1 MSMAGYTKLFN
12 SILAS
17 SIWLA
22 GKETKL
28 LWITMLAM
36 AGEDGIA
43 HAAVPGL
50 AHMSGLTIPEVEKS
64 LQELSS
70 PDKFSRTKDHDGR
83 RVQEVDGGWLLL
95 NHAKYRAKMGAD
107 ERREYKRLKQ
117 QEYRDRA
124 KRGKRGRGVEKRA
137 KRGQSG
143 HIEESESESQPES
156 KAKARTNERPA
167 LDGKLLDEIACPS
180 CLRVGY
186 LSQSPGRN
194 GNPPGFW
201 CRNTGGCNQ
210 NFPIDFEEIRSQMTP
225 GARRALEAIAPK
237 DARQTKAEQ
246 TAAAIREGV
255 SRGATEGM
263 ILTNPTG
270 AR

>member
-17 SIWLA
+17 TIWQ
-22 GKETKL
+22 GSKETKL

-50 AHMSGLTIPEVEKS
+50 AHMSGLTLVETERA
-64 LQELSS
+64 LEDLCG
-70 PDKFSRTKDHDGR
+70 PDKFSRTKDHEGR
-83 RVQEVDGGWLLL
+83 RVEEVDEGWLIL

-117 QEYRDRA
+117 AEYR
-124 KRGKRGRGVEKRA
+124 KRDNRKRVDKRST
-137 KRGQSG
+137 RGQSG
-143 HIEESESESQPES
+143 HKEESESESKPE
-156 KAKARTNERPA
+156 AKERTNERPA
-167 LDGKLLDEIACPS
+167 REGKLLDEIACPS

-186 LSQSPGRN
+186 LTQSAGRN

-201 CRNTGGCNQ
+201 CRNTGGCGQ
-210 NFPIDFEEIRSQMTP
+210 NFPIDFEEIVSLMTP
-225 GARRALEAIAPK
+225 GARRAVAAVKEPKTKVQTTEDAIA
-237 DARQTKAEQ
+237 
-246 TAAAIREGV
+246 
-255 SRGATEGM
+255 EGM
-263 ILTNPTG
+263 RRVQERGVILAKSG
-270 AR
+270 GEH